1 MFMYIVNKM
10 CITKKDKQ
18 KIQTKSDKQK
28 QLINK
33 QINDTLKNN

>member
-18 KIQTKSDKQK
+18 K

>member
-28 QLINK
+28 VINK
-33 QINDTLKNN
+33 K